1 MEYKS
6 RIVIGGKHLGYE
18 EMKSLILN
26 EFKLFK
32 NKTQAL
38 KSLAKKHNTSLSM
51 WKGFYRKYMLETPLD
66 TKPEPKPN
74 MEEAIKKALKL
85 YARKDEAFKSLA
97 WKYNTQESHWRDFY
111 NENKKLFSDE

>member
-6 RIVIGGKHLGYE
+6 KIPIDRKYLDCE
-18 EMKSLILN
+18 EMKTVILN
-26 EFKLFK
+26 ELKLFK
-32 NKTQAL
+32 IKNHAF
-38 KSLAKKHNTSLSM
+38 KSLAKRYNTSTSM
-51 WKGFYRKYMLETPLD
+51 WIGFYRKYMLETPLD

-111 NENKKLFSDE
+111 NKNKKLFSD